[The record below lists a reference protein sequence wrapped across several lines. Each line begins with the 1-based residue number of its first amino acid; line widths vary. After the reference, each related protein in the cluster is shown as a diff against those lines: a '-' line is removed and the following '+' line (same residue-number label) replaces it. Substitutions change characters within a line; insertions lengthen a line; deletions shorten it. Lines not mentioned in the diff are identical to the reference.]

1 VHHHPGG
8 LVDDDQ
14 PFVLMDDLERQR
26 LGAGRR
32 RLRLGLVDRDPLARL
47 EPGRRPAGVPLDLDP
62 ALLDE
67 LLQAG
72 PAQLWKPGRQPAV
85 ETETLGC
92 GLD

>member
-1 VHHHPGG
+1 
-8 LVDDDQ
+8 
-14 PFVLMDDLERQR
+14 MDDLERQR
-26 LGAGRR
+26 LGGGRR
-32 RLRLGLVDRDPLARL
+32 RLRLGLGDRDPLARL